1 MFDSLSFDTKP
12 NQEFLKFISV
22 QEDKKKFKNLD
33 MILELENEYPDILVK
48 VMSDFESLKAYR
60 HSLDETGRPIRV
72 PWEEALK
79 RFYLDNKYVGVTSE
93 NIDIANLFGGK
104 GLLQGVF
111 DKATELRKQAQDK
124 NIPEHVLGKE
134 LKEETILESIERI
147 RNQTEKQ
154 LIDGKQMIEDLYEK
168 QFTYEWL
175 SKNDPHNSI
184 MGLFC
189 SCCGTITSAFYG
201 RQIAISSIL
210 AQNIQNLV
218 VRNSKGEIISK
229 GTMYVNKDKGY
240 AVINDFELNQKYR
253 AHETSSGKYDEEK
266 DKTQAKERK
275 LIFKA
280 FMRGLHAFIEE
291 YDKQNPD
298 TPLQQVNIGMGYNR
312 LKKQVEKFKKATS
325 LLKVPEQYSFE
336 DAGEEQYVLYSRDKR
351 VVEEK
356 GFEREL

>member
-1 MFDSLSFDTKP
+1 
-12 NQEFLKFISV
+12 
-22 QEDKKKFKNLD
+22 
-33 MILELENEYPDILVK
+33 MILELENEYPGILVK
-48 VMSDFESLKAYR
+48 VMSEFENLRPYR

-72 PWEEALK
+72 TWEEALK
-79 RFYLDNKYVGVTSE
+79 RFYLDNKYVRVTNE
-93 NIDIANLFGGK
+93 NVDIANLFSGK
-104 GLLQGVF
+104 GLSQEVF
-111 DKATELRKQAQDK
+111 DKATELRIEAQHK

-134 LKEETILESIERI
+134 LREETILESIERI
-147 RNQTEKQ
+147 RKQTEQQ
-154 LIDGKQMIEDLYEK
+154 LIDGKQMIEDLYQK

-201 RQIAISSIL
+201 RQIAISSVL

-253 AHETSSGKYDEEK
+253 AHETSNGKYDEVK
-266 DKTQAKERK
+266 DKTQAKERD

-298 TPLQQVNIGMGYNR
+298 APLQQVNIGMGYNR
-312 LKKQVEKFKKATS
+312 LKKQVKRFKTAIS

-336 DAGEEQYVLYSRDKR
+336 DAGEEQYVLYRR
-351 VVEEK
+351 GERTIEENE
-356 GFEREL
+356 FERE